1 MFRSNDYQKSGIVI
15 VGTGLG
21 LFLFGTINQDLEV
34 LRGAGV
40 LVGTIGISCFVTEY
54 FFSTTKVN
62 EFFKIFCFVK
72 SPLGLL
78 VARIRK

>member
-40 LVGTIGISCFVTEY
+40 LVGTIGISRFVTEY